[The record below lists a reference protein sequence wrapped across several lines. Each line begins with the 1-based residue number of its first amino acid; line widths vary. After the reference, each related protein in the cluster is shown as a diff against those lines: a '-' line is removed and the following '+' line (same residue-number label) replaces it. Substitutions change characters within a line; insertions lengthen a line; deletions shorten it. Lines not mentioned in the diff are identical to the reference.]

1 MFTALKHRNNPIAF
15 NWSLVRKKPSFVCGL
30 DRTKIAFTTKVESVV
45 KRVLNCA
52 SKLLNLFDRVS
63 VGTNDSEMVKSHV
76 SMYVQAARYT
86 ISIENPKLRN
96 QLSRVLCSQRHLAYD
111 YLLADLSIFSRLA
124 NTQFTRIFSIIFQP
138 SSKQIHTWELMSVT
152 QIPPASKRIQFPS
165 YFQL

>member
-15 NWSLVRKKPSFVCGL
+15 NWSLVRKKLSFVCGL

-76 SMYVQAARYT
+76 SKYVRTSSAIYDIYRKPEITKPTVSSSMQSTTLGLRLPIGGSQHFQSSRQHAIYQNLFYNFSTIIKADSYLGAHVRY
-86 ISIENPKLRN
+86 
-96 QLSRVLCSQRHLAYD
+96 
-111 YLLADLSIFSRLA
+111 A
-124 NTQFTRIFSIIFQP
+124 NTTS
-138 SSKQIHTWELMSVT
+138 
-152 QIPPASKRIQFPS
+152 
-165 YFQL
+165 

>member
-45 KRVLNCA
+45 KRVLNCG

-63 VGTNDSEMVKSHV
+63 VGTNDSETVQVARK
-76 SMYVQAARYT
+76 YVQAARYT

-111 YLLADLSIFSRLA
+111 YLLAELSIFNRLA
-124 NTQFTRIFSIIFQP
+124 NTQFTRIFSIISQR
-138 SSKQIHTWELMSVT
+138 SSKQIHTWKLVSVT
-152 QIPPASKRIQFPS
+152 QIPSASKRIQFPS